1 MKNSGIL
8 KDLTQ
13 IAQLHQWVKESTKTN
28 VKFELLWK
36 GTRDGFKAA
45 TFHSKCDKKGPT
57 LTVIKSQHDKVFG
70 GFTSESWG
78 FAGTGD
84 PQSKKDHT
92 AFIYSL
98 TRNGKYAQQ
107 RNDNSIR
114 DYSGFGPMFGCA
126 PSNGRCDIFINDDCN
141 MPDYN
146 VCYAN
151 RTYQLPPDAGDDFLA
166 GSEGYS
172 VKEIEVYAVKQV

>member
-36 GTRDGFKAA
+36 GTRDGFGAA

-57 LTVIKSQHDKVFG
+57 LTVIKSEHDKVFG

-78 FAGTGD
+78 FAPRGKD
-84 PQSKKDHT
+84 QCKKDPT

-107 RNDNSIR
+107 RNDNSIC
-114 DYSGFGPMFGCA
+114 DNSGYGPIFGLD
-126 PSNGRCDIFINDDCN
+126 PSIGCDIFIYDDCN
-141 MPDYN
+141 TYQYN
-146 VCYAN
+146 GCYAN
-151 RTYQLPPDAGDDFLA
+151 QTYQLPPGAGDNFLA
-166 GSEGYS
+166 GSDYYS
-172 VKEIEVYAVKQV
+172 VKEIEVYAIKNI

>member
-98 TRNGKYAQQ
+98 TRKGKYAQQ
-107 RNDNSIR
+107 RNDNSIC
-114 DYSGFGPMFGCA
+114 DNSGYGPIFGYDGN
-126 PSNGRCDIFINDDCN
+126 SYCDIDIHDNCN
-141 MPDYN
+141 TSDN
-146 VCYAN
+146 NLCVAN
-151 RTYQLPPDAGDDFLA
+151 RTYQLPPDAKDDFLA
-166 GSEGYS
+166 GSYYYS
-172 VKEIEVYAVKQV
+172 VKEIEVYAVKSI